1 MSIIIKIKNIKNTL
15 INNKSYLLKEDK
27 DSFYLLKSNE
37 EYYVKFDINKYILKR
52 VSDDAI
58 FTGNFLYDPE
68 KSGGISQIETHIQ
81 TFDIEII
88 EVIKDVKKIEEV

>member
-37 EYYVKFDINKYILKR
+37 EYYVKFDIKKYILKR

-58 FTGNFLYDPE
+58 FRGNFLYDPE

>member
-1 MSIIIKIKNIKNTL
+1 MSIIIKIKNIRNSS
-15 INNKSYLLKEDK
+15 INNKNYLFEDNK
-27 DSFYLLKSNE
+27 NSFYLLKSNE
-37 EYYVKFDINKYILKR
+37 EYYVKFNINKYILKR

-58 FTGNFLYDPE
+58 FIGNFLYDPE

-88 EVIKDVKKIEEV
+88 KVIEDVKKMEEV